1 VQGALGGAAVTCVAK
16 PASHTSSGAVGQIAY
31 YDSTFY
37 MYVTNV
43 STGVSGWVRWDIKT
57 GGGFD
62 KF

>member
-1 VQGALGGAAVTCVAK
+1 LNGAAIVCVAK
-16 PASHTSSGAVGQIAY
+16 PSGKFSPGEVGQIALF
-31 YDSTFY
+31 DGIFY

>member
-1 VQGALGGAAVTCVAK
+1 MVAK
-16 PASHTSSGAVGQIAY
+16 PAARTSSGAVGQIAY
-31 YDSTFY
+31 DDNSVY

-57 GGGFD
+57 GPGFD